1 MNNTFTMD
9 KLEVGQSA
17 AVIKINTAGDMRRRF
32 IDLGLIEGTIVNC
45 VGKSPAG
52 DPKAFLIKGAV
63 IAIRKEDSQTITL
76 KILENW
82 LEVRLWKLK
91 IFPT

>member
-1 MNNTFTMD
+1 MNNTITMD

-17 AVIKINTAGDMRRRF
+17 VLTELNTKGDMRRRF
-32 IDLGLIEGTIVNC
+32 IDLGLIEGTTVVC

-63 IAIRKEDSQTITL
+63 IAIREDDSKGITVKCL
-76 KILENW
+76 KN
-82 LEVRLWKLK
+82 
-91 IFPT
+91 

>member
-17 AVIKINTAGDMRRRF
+17 TVVKINTLGDMRRRF
-32 IDLGLIEGTIVNC
+32 IDLGLIEGTTINC
-45 VGKSPAG
+45 TGKSPAG

-63 IAIRKEDSQTITL
+63 IAIRKEDSKTITI
-76 KILENW
+76 KILEN
-82 LEVRLWKLK
+82 
-91 IFPT
+91 